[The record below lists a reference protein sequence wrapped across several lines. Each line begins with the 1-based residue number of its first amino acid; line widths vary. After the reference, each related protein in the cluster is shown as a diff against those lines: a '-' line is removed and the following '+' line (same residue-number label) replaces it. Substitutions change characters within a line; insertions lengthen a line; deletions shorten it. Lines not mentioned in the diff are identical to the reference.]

1 MSKKKEWSV
10 SIYAN
15 ITVLAESEEKAIE
28 LAEQAV
34 MDNEIKMHEY
44 EFDAE
49 ETAGNE

>member
-10 SIYAN
+10 SIYSN

-28 LAEQAV
+28 LAWEAV
-34 MDNEIKMHEY
+34 INGELKMHEY